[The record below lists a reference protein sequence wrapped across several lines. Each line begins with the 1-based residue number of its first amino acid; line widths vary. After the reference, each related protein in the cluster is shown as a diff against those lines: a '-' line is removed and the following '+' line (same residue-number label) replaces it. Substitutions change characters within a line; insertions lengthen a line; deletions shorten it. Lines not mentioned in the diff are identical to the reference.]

1 MQKIISHFMLCF
13 ALAVATSSCATA
25 DTIAGN
31 EAMPTDEQAALS
43 VQSNAEVPEKWST
56 RASEVLM
63 NALSLSG
70 IRYQYG
76 GNTPDTGFDCSGF
89 VRYVFK
95 QATSLSLPRSALA
108 MSQLGKSVRKNDL
121 QPGDLVFFNTLKSA
135 FSHVGIYVGNNRFI
149 HSPRSGGVVRVE
161 SLETEY
167 WAKRFNGAK
176 RMDTDKDATNTSASD
191 INNNLNIIR

>member
-1 MQKIISHFMLCF
+1 MQKFISHFILC
-13 ALAVATSSCATA
+13 LVLVLATSSCATA

-43 VQSNAEVPEKWST
+43 ARAGGEIPEKWST

-76 GNTPDTGFDCSGF
+76 GNSPDTGFDCSGF

-108 MSQLGKSVRKNDL
+108 MSQLGKTIRKNDL

-161 SLETEY
+161 NLEADY
-167 WAKRFNGAK
+167 WAKRYNGAQ
-176 RMDTDKDATNTSASD
+176 RIDADKDGA
-191 INNNLNIIR
+191 NIKADN

>member
-1 MQKIISHFMLCF
+1 MKRFIAHLSLCF
-13 ALAVATSSCATA
+13 AIVLSATSSASA

-43 VQSNAEVPEKWST
+43 GPSETQISEKWSD

-76 GNTPDTGFDCSGF
+76 GNSPDTGFDCSGF

-95 QATSLSLPRSALA
+95 QATSLTLPRSALA
-108 MSQLGKSVRKNDL
+108 MSQLGKNVRKNEL

-149 HSPRSGGVVRVE
+149 HSPRNGGVVRIE
-161 SLETEY
+161 SLETDY
-167 WAKRFNGAK
+167 WAKHYDGAQ
-176 RMDTDKDATNTSASD
+176 RIDANKDAANTKISD
-191 INNNLNIIR
+191 

>member
-1 MQKIISHFMLCF
+1 MQKFISHFMLYL
-13 ALAVATSSCATA
+13 ALVLLTSSCASA
-25 DTIAGN
+25 DTITGN
-31 EAMPTDEQAALS
+31 EAMPTDAQAALS
-43 VQSNAEVPEKWST
+43 AGSEGEVPEKWSA

-76 GNTPDTGFDCSGF
+76 GNSPDTGFDCSGF

-95 QATSLSLPRSALA
+95 QASSLSLPRSALA

-161 SLETEY
+161 SLEADY
-167 WAKRFNGAK
+167 WVKRYNGAQ
-176 RMDTDKDATNTSASD
+176 RIDADKDTTNIKAANTY
-191 INNNLNIIR
+191 

>member
-1 MQKIISHFMLCF
+1 MQKFISHFILC
-13 ALAVATSSCATA
+13 LAFVLATSSCATA

-31 EAMPTDEQAALS
+31 EAMPTNEQAALS
-43 VQSNAEVPEKWST
+43 AGSEGEVSEKWSA
-56 RASEVLM
+56 RATEVLM

-70 IRYQYG
+70 TRYQYG
-76 GNTPDTGFDCSGF
+76 GNSPDTGFDCSGF

-121 QPGDLVFFNTLKSA
+121 QPGDLVFFDTLKSA

-161 SLETEY
+161 SMEAAY
-167 WAKRFNGAK
+167 WSKRFNGAK
-176 RMDTDKDATNTSASD
+176 RMDAVKDAINTSAPE
-191 INNNLNIIR
+191 

>member
-1 MQKIISHFMLCF
+1 MQKFISHFMLCLMF
-13 ALAVATSSCATA
+13 VLATSSCATA
-25 DTIAGN
+25 DTIAGD
-31 EAMPTDEQAALS
+31 ETMPTDEQAALLAHS
-43 VQSNAEVPEKWST
+43 EGEVPAKWST

-63 NALSLSG
+63 NALALSG

-76 GNTPDTGFDCSGF
+76 GNSPDTGFDCSGF

-95 QATSLSLPRSALA
+95 QATSLSLPRSSLG
-108 MSQLGKSVRKNDL
+108 MSQLGQSIRKNDL

-161 SLETEY
+161 NLDADY
-167 WAKRFNGAK
+167 WAKRYDGAQRIDAK
-176 RMDTDKDATNTSASD
+176 KDAESFRTAN
-191 INNNLNIIR
+191 

>member
-1 MQKIISHFMLCF
+1 MKKIISHFMLC
-13 ALAVATSSCATA
+13 LMLVLATSSCATA

-43 VQSNAEVPEKWST
+43 AHAEGEVPEKWSA

-76 GNTPDTGFDCSGF
+76 GSSPDTGFDCSGF

-95 QATSLSLPRSALA
+95 QASSLSLPRSALA

-161 SLETEY
+161 NLEADY
-167 WAKRFNGAK
+167 WAKRYNGAQ
-176 RMDTDKDATNTSASD
+176 RLDAEKDA
-191 INNNLNIIR
+191 INIKAAN

>member
-1 MQKIISHFMLCF
+1 MKKFVAHLLLCF
-13 ALAVATSSCATA
+13 VIVLAATSCATA
-25 DTIAGN
+25 DTIPGN
-31 EAMPTDEQAALS
+31 DVMPTDEQAALS
-43 VQSNAEVPEKWST
+43 SHAEGEVPEKWSD

-76 GNTPDTGFDCSGF
+76 GNTPDSGFDCSGF

-95 QATSLSLPRSALA
+95 QATSLTLPRSAIA
-108 MSQLGKSVRKNDL
+108 MSQLGKTVRKNEL

-167 WAKRFNGAK
+167 WSKRFDGAK
-176 RMDTDKDATNTSASD
+176 RMDADKEAANTKATD
-191 INNNLNIIR
+191 

>member
-1 MQKIISHFMLCF
+1 MKKFIAHLLLCF
-13 ALAVATSSCATA
+13 VIAFAATSCATA

-43 VQSNAEVPEKWST
+43 AHAVGEAPEKWSA

-95 QATSLSLPRSALA
+95 QATSLTLPRSAIA
-108 MSQLGKSVRKNDL
+108 MSQLGKSVRKNEL

-167 WAKRFNGAK
+167 WSKRFDGAT
-176 RMDTDKDATNTSASD
+176 RMDAEKENANTKAPD
-191 INNNLNIIR
+191 